1 MPRHPSRLGATLQV
15 RLLQFGLICLI
26 ANASSGCWASKLCGI
41 FVEDSVPS
49 PDGSYI
55 ATHYADEC
63 GAIGDFR
70 AVVNVR
76 PRDQEF
82 DPAKARL
89 LDTWR
94 GPVKVKLQWLSN
106 ESLRITV
113 KCIRDCYLSQTT
125 TQSQFDDVKVSYVF
139 IDFREGW

>member
-1 MPRHPSRLGATLQV
+1 MPAHTSRLGATFLV
-15 RLLQFGLICLI
+15 RLLQVGLACL
-26 ANASSGCWASKLCGI
+26 AAGASSGCWTSKLCGI

-49 PDGSYI
+49 PDGGYI

-76 PRDQEF
+76 PRDEEF

-89 LDTWR
+89 LETWR
-94 GPVKVKLQWLSN
+94 GPVKVKMQWLSN

-113 KCIRDCYLSQTT
+113 RCIRDCYFSQTT
-125 TQSQFDDVKVSYVF
+125 TQSQFGNVRISYVF
-139 IDFREGW
+139 VGFRQDR